1 MLHASWYIHSIQEVT
16 IICSDETDG
25 NRSLHSMTKWIK
37 SSFVFMCS
45 RFLSVAHCSA
55 VTPGKRVP
63 TVSAVL
69 NVRSSEIFTSLSR
82 IKCYCLSDLHADS
95 EKNQLWVK
103 DNCSRRTED
112 ENVFTVLI
120 LPGDV
125 GSEMESLEK
134 VFQTLIENY
143 SAIIYVPGN
152 HEAWRRGVAEGGS
165 STIPDER
172 AEDRMASD
180 SVEKL
185 NKVISMAQR
194 MGVYVGPL
202 KISGVQNSLHSASKE
217 GAEIGKWETIGEL
230 CPDNSMTEAAD
241 TKASVANQHGAKG
254 TATAEDFGGVVVF
267 PLYSWYHSS
276 WDVEPEIIH
285 PEYLDVEEA
294 MPFKRKWG
302 DFSMCSWPGIV
313 SQTEFCAT
321 DNGSTIL
328 AESFAEV
335 NEPFLYQP
343 SPEESGSSDEP
354 AMTVAPP
361 SQTTSPIANEHDTI
375 ISFSHFLPRQELCP
389 EKRFLLEPLL
399 TKVIGSRFLE
409 SQIRRLRPHL
419 HLFGHTHIPIDLEL
433 DGIRYV
439 QWPKGYAR
447 YLQHLQMIHDTSSS

>member
-1 MLHASWYIHSIQEVT
+1 MS
-16 IICSDETDG
+16 
-25 NRSLHSMTKWIK
+25 KWIK
-37 SSFVFMCS
+37 SSLALVFS
-45 RFLSVAHCSA
+45 RFLSITYNSPFTTGKKALTVPA
-55 VTPGKRVP
+55 VV
-63 TVSAVL
+63 
-69 NVRSSEIFTSLSR
+69 NVRSSVISTSLSR

-95 EKNQLWVK
+95 EKNQQWVR

-134 VFQTLIENY
+134 VFQTLTENY
-143 SAIIYVPGN
+143 SAVIYVPGN

-172 AEDRMASD
+172 AEERMASD
-180 SVEKL
+180 SVVKL
-185 NKVISMAQR
+185 NKVISMAER

-202 KISGVQNSLHSASKE
+202 KISGVKNPPDSASEHTVEIEKL
-217 GAEIGKWETIGEL
+217 GAIGAL
-230 CPDNSMTEAAD
+230 CPDNSITREVNI
-241 TKASVANQHGAKG
+241 KGSVANKHGAKG
-254 TATAEDFGGVVVF
+254 TATPEVFSCVVIY

-276 WDVEPEIIH
+276 WDVEPEITH
-285 PEYLDVEEA
+285 PDYLDVEEA

-313 SQTEFCAT
+313 SQSEFCAT
-321 DNGSTIL
+321 DNDSTTL

-335 NEPFLYQP
+335 NEPFLFQP
-343 SPEESGSSDEP
+343 FAEKHGSSDGPVTANEP
-354 AMTVAPP
+354 S
-361 SQTTSPIANEHDTI
+361 SQTTLTSPIVNERNTI

-447 YLQHLQMIHDTSSS
+447 YLQQ